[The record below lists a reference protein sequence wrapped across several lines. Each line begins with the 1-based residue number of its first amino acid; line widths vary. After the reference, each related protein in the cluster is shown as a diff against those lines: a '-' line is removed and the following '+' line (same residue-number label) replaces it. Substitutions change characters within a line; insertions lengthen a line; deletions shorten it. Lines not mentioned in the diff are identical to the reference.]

1 MNNSSRGYLYLYTHM
16 RRANEDIQN
25 LQTWITAVC
34 DSTTLLYRKGEVDIA
49 TKTMYESVHQL
60 EKRLQHM
67 QLLLIKAQQEVK
79 QIGSREE
86 Y

>member
-1 MNNSSRGYLYLYTHM
+1 MNNSSRGYRFLSANM
-16 RRANEDIQN
+16 RRANEDLRN
-25 LQTWITAVC
+25 LQTWISTVC